1 MLVVVYSIYAL
12 LSQAALSECSYES
25 AQQRDS
31 LAAKGHAA
39 IDAFAARMYSNSN
52 SGFTVPADIAA
63 ALTAA
68 AVDTVRLSSDDSV
81 AHVFVRVVHN

>member
-1 MLVVVYSIYAL
+1 MLHVAL
-12 LSQAALSECSYES
+12 LLVILHCQAALSECSYES

-39 IDAFAARMYSNSN
+39 IDAFAARVYSS
-52 SGFTVPADIAA
+52 SDCGFTVPADIAA

-68 AVDTVRLSSDDSV
+68 AVDKVS
-81 AHVFVRVVHN
+81 

>member
-1 MLVVVYSIYAL
+1 LLVVVYSIYAL

-39 IDAFAARMYSNSN
+39 IDAFAARVYSNSD

-63 ALTAA
+63 ALKAS
-68 AVDTVRLSSDDSV
+68 AVDKVRLSSNIG
-81 AHVFVRVVHN
+81 VVHVCVLVMHK